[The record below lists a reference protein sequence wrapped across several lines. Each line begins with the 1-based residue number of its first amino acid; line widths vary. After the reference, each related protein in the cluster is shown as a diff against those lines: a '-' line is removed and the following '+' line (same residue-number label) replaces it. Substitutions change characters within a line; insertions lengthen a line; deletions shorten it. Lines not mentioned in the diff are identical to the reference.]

1 MVAGMPGIDD
11 AAGTISI
18 VLADD
23 HQVVRTGL
31 RLLLQAQEGMHVVGE
46 AGDVA
51 GALRLVGTARPDV
64 LVLDLSMPGPPSLTA
79 IARVKDAC
87 AVVILTMQSDP
98 AFAREAL
105 RAGARGYVL
114 KEAAGAELVTAI
126 RTAAAGE
133 TYLSPR
139 LGARIAAE
147 SGDAG
152 EAPDDLSPREVDVLR
167 LLALGHTNA
176 EIGEQL
182 FLSVR
187 TVETHRAHIQRK
199 LDRTTRADLVR
210 YARERGLIEL

>member
-1 MVAGMPGIDD
+1 MVASMPGTDD
-11 AAGTISI
+11 AARAISI

-23 HQVVRTGL
+23 HEVVRTGL
-31 RLLLQAQEGMHVVGE
+31 RLLLQGQEGMHVVGE

-51 GALRLVGTARPDV
+51 GALRLVETGRPDV

>member
-1 MVAGMPGIDD
+1 MVASMPGSED
-11 AAGTISI
+11 AAKAISI

-23 HQVVRTGL
+23 HEVVRTGL
-31 RLLLQAQEGMHVVGE
+31 RLLLQGQEGMHVVGE

-51 GALRLVGTARPDV
+51 GALRLVESGRPDV

-79 IARVKDAC
+79 IAQVKDAC

-139 LGARIAAE
+139 LGARMAVGP
-147 SGDAG
+147 GDAG
-152 EAPDDLSPREVDVLR
+152 DAPDDLSPREVDVLR